1 MQRLLAALLVVVL
14 VFSSIG
20 CENVFIGGA
29 IRPGTTSVDGF
40 VSILQISTVDG
51 TTTVTFVTLLS
62 NGTSSTF
69 GFCGDQR
76 PRFPMNQNVRAEFN
90 PGTPCNSIVTIVV
103 L

>member
-1 MQRLLAALLVVVL
+1 VQRLLAALLVVVF
-14 VFSSIG
+14 VFSCIG
-20 CENVFIGGA
+20 CEDVFVGGA
-29 IRPGTTSVDGF
+29 IRPGITTVDGF
-40 VSILQISTVDG
+40 VSILQISTVNG
-51 TTTVTFVTLLS
+51 TTVTFVTLLS
-62 NGTSSTF
+62 NGISSTF